1 MDSTNPEFDDSRR
14 GFLRQC
20 SGALLGVTV
29 VGAIAPALAG
39 CEVSTVRNSDVT
51 PNEFDVSTLTNN
63 NDGLVTTIKGPEG
76 APLLIVR
83 ISDTEYVT
91 LSMRCTHEGCTV
103 NAPKD
108 LVVQCPC
115 HGSRFDLTG
124 RVLAGPAQR
133 RLTSYIT
140 TYNPATR
147 TVRVQY
153 A

>member
-29 VGAIAPALAG
+29 VGTIAPALAG
-39 CEVSTVRNSDVT
+39 CEVSTVRNNDAMPT
-51 PNEFDVSTLTNN
+51 EFDVSSLTADNS
-63 NDGLVTTIKGPEG
+63 GLVTTSKGPEG
-76 APLLIVR
+76 TTLLIVR
-83 ISDTEYVT
+83 ISATEYVT

-133 RLTSYIT
+133 RLTSYTT

-147 TVRVQY
+147 TVKVQY